1 MKQYCDARMIVLA
14 GTALN
19 NLLCTTP
26 KARERKKKV
35 AFITHFSAFI
45 QVFNNIENQ
54 CYLTLICIHCI

>member
-1 MKQYCDARMIVLA
+1 MIVLA